1 MFFPLYENSVLPLQ
15 MIRHAG
21 VRDGDC
27 VVEVGPGPG
36 SITRAIL
43 ETNCRRLDVIEIDH
57 RFIPPL
63 EVLKEVSEN
72 RMFIHHADILKTDVG
87 RIWSEA
93 GLERVP
99 WDNEIPKMHVIGN
112 LPFNI
117 ASPLIIKFL
126 REMLYRRGPW
136 SFGRVPLLLTFQ
148 MEVAERLCEPYLIVL
163 LFLETA
169 FVWMVFV
176 HGQLHYD
183 DISGRCFVPRPKIDV
198 GIVRFIPR
206 RDPLIKTSFEVVEK
220 VCRRIF
226 NYRQKYVVKGI
237 RSLYPKELAIT
248 LAEDVLSRCRIDPTT
263 TSIRLGV
270 EQFADICYVYEEHCR
285 KYPGVFL
292 YEHSNQGR
300 TLEQLSRLP
309 NALPPKNPFDGEF
322 PTEGVALSKAAPI
335 FSDGKFV

>member
-1 MFFPLYENSVLPLQ
+1 M
-15 MIRHAG
+15 
-21 VRDGDC
+21 
-27 VVEVGPGPG
+27 
-36 SITRAIL
+36 
-43 ETNCRRLDVIEIDH
+43 
-57 RFIPPL
+57 
-63 EVLKEVSEN
+63 KEASEN

-112 LPFNI
+112 LPF
-117 ASPLIIKFL
+117 L

-148 MEVAERLCEPYLIVL
+148 MEVAERLCGPIDSPFRARISIMSSFLTEPQLIFKIPGMKFVFFFCEGSFVGEKFL
-163 LFLETA
+163 QIFWKAEIFANFFGKPCLVVFLFLETA
-169 FVWMVFV
+169 SLCMLFLY
-176 HGQLHYD
+176 GQLHFD

-198 GIVRFIPR
+198 GIVRFVPR

-226 NYRQKYVVKGI
+226 NYRQKYVVKGV

-248 LAEDVLSRCRIDPTT
+248 LADDVLSRCRIDPTT

-335 FSDGKFV
+335 FSDGRFV